1 MFAKLKKEKPWA
13 KLRMTRREYEAKR
26 PWASTALSR
35 QKWEEG
41 LDYFPDEAIDAIY
54 REAEADLL
62 VEAIFGKTAG

>member
-1 MFAKLKKEKPWA
+1 MFEKLKKEKPWA

-62 VEAIFGKTAG
+62 VEAIFGKTAE